1 MNIYV
6 ANLSFDL
13 QDEDLKE
20 FFTPYGEVSSA
31 KIIMDKMTSRSRGF
45 GFVEMTD
52 DAAGKTAIVELDG
65 KSVQGRPLKVNEAK
79 PKEEKSYGGGGGG
92 RSSNGGGYNNSN
104 SYNNNRY

>member
-6 ANLSFDL
+6 GNLSWTMTEQDL
-13 QDEDLKE
+13 QDL
-20 FFTPYGEVSSA
+20 FAPYGEVTSA

-52 DAAGKTAIVELDG
+52 DAAGKTAIAELDG

>member
-52 DAAGKTAIVELDG
+52 DAAGKTAIAELDG

-79 PKEEKSYGGGGGG
+79 PKEEKSYGGGG

>member
-20 FFTPYGEVSSA
+20 FFTPYGEVTSA

-52 DAAGKTAIVELDG
+52 DAAGKTAITELDG